1 MSVMAERTGGRIF
14 YENNDLFEAVRLA
27 VNDSRV
33 TYELGY
39 YPEGVKWDGK
49 FHSIRVKVNSPG
61 ARVRARTGYFARPD
75 HALTQEEHDAYVVA
89 AAYSPIEATAIKMIV
104 QVRPVDDPGARQMN
118 VHLQF
123 DSHDISFRQAGNDW
137 EGSVGIVYAQ
147 TDETGKVLAAPK
159 ATVEMKFTP
168 ERYAE
173 LLKTGISHT
182 RDVPIHREAVELRVI
197 LHDTSTGTVGSV
209 IIPLKDYFP
218 PKN

>member
-49 FHSIRVKVNSPG
+49 FHSIRVKVDSQG
-61 ARVRARTGYFARPD
+61 ARVRARKGYFARPD
-75 HALTQEEHDAYVVA
+75 HAVTQEERDAYVVA

-104 QVRPVDDPGARQMN
+104 RVQPAEGTGARQMN
-118 VHLQF
+118 VYLRF
-123 DSHDISFRQAGNDW
+123 DSHDVSFQQMGNDW
-137 EGSVGIVYAQ
+137 EGGVGIAYAQ
-147 TDETGKVLAAPK
+147 TDETGKVLASPGA
-159 ATVEMKFTP
+159 AVELKFTP

-173 LLKTGISHT
+173 ILKTGISQT

-197 LHDTSTGTVGSV
+197 LHDTTTGAVGSV
-209 IIPLKDYFP
+209 FIPLKDYFP
-218 PKN
+218 RKN